1 MALKSVLASLDEVG
15 EEFRSLYAEQKVGDK
30 TVYAL
35 DIEDVDNHPKVR
47 GVITANREN
56 VRKRDEYKAKAE
68 ELEGKLAVLPADF
81 DADEWTRLKAG
92 GGKPDEAIEALKA
105 QHARAL
111 DALKAKHAEEL
122 SGKDKV
128 IGEREGYI
136 NNTIIDGGLKDA
148 LLEVGVKPELLDG
161 ARLLL
166 REKVKVQQGDDG
178 SRKAI
183 VETDLGEVGIADF
196 VKDWAGTKGKP
207 YLGTASGPD
216 APGSNA
222 RPGSKTMTRA
232 DFDKL
237 DPGAQ
242 RKAVLTDK
250 ITVVD

>member
-1 MALKSVLASLDEVG
+1 MALKSVLTSLDEVG
-15 EEFRSLYAEQKVGDK
+15 EEIRSLYAEQKVGDK
-30 TVYAL
+30 TVYVL

-47 GVITANREN
+47 GVVTANREN
-56 VRKRDEYKAKAE
+56 VRKRDEYKSKLD
-68 ELEGKLAVLPADF
+68 ELESKLSALPEDF
-81 DADEWTRLKAG
+81 DPDEWARLKAG
-92 GGKPDEAIEALKA
+92 SGKPDEAVEALKA
-105 QHARAL
+105 QHAKAL
-111 DALKAKHAEEL
+111 DSLKAKHAEEL
-122 SGKDKV
+122 AAKDKV

-166 REKVKVQQGDDG
+166 RDKVKVLQGDDG

-196 VKDWAGTKGKP
+196 VKEWAGSKGKP

-222 RPGSKTMTRA
+222 RPGGKTMKRA

-237 DPGAQ
+237 DATE
-242 RKAVLTDK
+242 KAKVDFSK
-250 ITVVD
+250 ITLVD